1 MSGLCAGLT
10 GPRQS
15 LRLPLAQMPLIDPLA
30 QRIGQQHRAAE
41 ADRQI
46 FAIGACA
53 DQTAV
58 PQGAL
63 QLHGLPEVFPAAP
76 AGLKPC
82 HPGQHAYLRKV
93 GQTKAC
99 GQHAPHRK

>member
-15 LRLPLAQMPLIDPLA
+15 LRLRLAQMPLIDPLA

-53 DQTAV
+53 DQTAA

-76 AGLKPC
+76 AGLKPS
-82 HPGQHAYLRKV
+82 GRLAKRKP
-93 GQTKAC
+93 A
-99 GQHAPHRK
+99 ASMRPHRK

>member
-53 DQTAV
+53 DQAAA

-82 HPGQHAYLRKV
+82 HPGQFE
-93 GQTKAC
+93 C
-99 GQHAPHRK
+99 S